1 MKKWAK
7 NICQSTVYA
16 TVSHLSLSQA
26 LAGCSEDMCIW
37 INKSWYRDTVVPFQW
52 FLQLISIIKSSR
64 FESAA
69 AKDTFIECGM
79 GKGMRSS
86 FFVFFAATT
95 IMLWWKSIFIHV
107 FSWSLCYFVHDFRH
121 AVIWNTVF
129 SWWHGFCQI
138 VYCDCASC
146 WVIDNVL
153 ASVQLNLND
162 GPLLQNGN

>member
-1 MKKWAK
+1 MRLF
-7 NICQSTVYA
+7 
-16 TVSHLSLSQA
+16 LSLSKA
-26 LAGCSEDMCIW
+26 LAGCSV
-37 INKSWYRDTVVPFQW
+37 INKSWYRDTVVPFQR
-52 FLQLISIIKSSR
+52 FLKLISIIKSSR
-64 FESAA
+64 FGSAA

-86 FFVFFAATT
+86 LFFAATT
-95 IMLWWKSIFIHV
+95 IMLWWKLIFIHV

-146 WVIDNVL
+146 WVIDHVL
-153 ASVQLNLND
+153 ASVQLNSND
-162 GPLLQNGN
+162 GALFQNGN